1 MTKPSAEGG
10 KALMNPSD
18 VVILLLDDDRDFNK
32 VPSLARAATLDR
44 RSEIPMSLTTWNSPD

>member
-18 VVILLLDDDRDFNK
+18 VVILLLDDDRDFQQGPQLGQGRDVGSQIGN
-32 VPSLARAATLDR
+32 
-44 RSEIPMSLTTWNSPD
+44 PDVLNNLE